1 MTLAVRRCL
10 PSLFLSL
17 IAAGCGDDIPGDSAD
32 EIGSEE
38 SSSSTTADE
47 SGSESMDSSSD
58 TGSDTETGSDTM
70 VLCDPGDPS
79 ALEHEFLPPG
89 SSRSG
94 VTLSACDYHIWWVSA
109 ADGVETTI
117 SVTPG
122 MAVDI
127 AVSYPDDPSFVDN
140 LASATLYQPGGLSF
154 ESPRSGEF
162 AVLVR
167 AQNPGNDPLLTLDYD
182 ISVACSN
189 QCQFET
195 TRFPIVMVHGWTGF
209 ENIGP
214 LTYFYNVREDLEAL
228 GYPIAV
234 PILDPYNS
242 VDIRGEQLAD
252 FVGNALSAQRAR
264 KVNLLGHSQGG
275 IDSRYVAAEAGGGY
289 GGQVGAVITLGTPHQ
304 GTPFTDIALGLIPGP
319 TEQVLVWL
327 LNFLGA
333 AQSQQSDVEASLY
346 TLSETFMQGEF
357 NSTYVDDPRVKYWSW
372 MGHTCVG
379 GIGCQDVLDPL
390 LLFSYELI
398 PGDNDG
404 LVPEESAK
412 WGEFLGL
419 IPADHID
426 QIGQIG
432 GLTSPNYDHIQF
444 FRDNARML
452 RDNEF

>member
-1 MTLAVRRCL
+1 M
-10 PSLFLSL
+10 
-17 IAAGCGDDIPGDSAD
+17 
-32 EIGSEE
+32 
-38 SSSSTTADE
+38 
-47 SGSESMDSSSD
+47 
-58 TGSDTETGSDTM
+58 
-70 VLCDPGDPS
+70 
-79 ALEHEFLPPG
+79 
-89 SSRSG
+89 
-94 VTLSACDYHIWWVSA
+94 
-109 ADGVETTI
+109 
-117 SVTPG
+117 
-122 MAVDI
+122 
-127 AVSYPDDPSFVDN
+127 
-140 LASATLYQPGGLSF
+140 
-154 ESPRSGEF
+154 
-162 AVLVR
+162 
-167 AQNPGNDPLLTLDYD
+167 
-182 ISVACSN
+182 
-189 QCQFET
+189 
-195 TRFPIVMVHGWTGF
+195 
-209 ENIGP
+209 
-214 LTYFYNVREDLEAL
+214 
-228 GYPIAV
+228 
-234 PILDPYNS
+234 
-242 VDIRGEQLAD
+242 
-252 FVGNALSAQRAR
+252 
-264 KVNLLGHSQGG
+264 
-275 IDSRYVAAEAGGGY
+275 
-289 GGQVGAVITLGTPHQ
+289 ITLGTPHQ

-319 TEQVLVWL
+319 AEQVLVFL